1 MRSNAGGGVET
12 TMITVAP
19 AAPSLD
25 LLPGW
30 ETQHM
35 ESESS
40 VHHDVFPRDKEG
52 AGAEFDSSYT
62 DRVVSLSLCP
72 GEKRVECVYAV
83 LQPLLTGVFPVFKD
97 DLVTHS
103 SVNGDVNSGNGNGD
117 RSGNGNGNRNGN
129 EVGDDEG
136 GCSVA
141 DDMRITVHQWTSTP
155 SSSSSSFT
163 SSSASSSPRTLDR
176 AAYHTESVLLKT
188 TSLQRDFLGPLK
200 NITSKTKSNN
210 PSDISCKLI
219 RLIKNNGKRNGKN
232 TVNYG
237 ELNVL
242 KDMPSSLSLPLE
254 LEFEFSR
261 GVVGYRIDVETL
273 AQDSNQIPPSS
284 RSSSKSDS
292 SSGSGSR
299 GNSSKE
305 VKPQLYLR
313 R

>member
-1 MRSNAGGGVET
+1 VRSNAGGGVET

-52 AGAEFDSSYT
+52 TGAEFDSGYT

-83 LQPLLTGVFPVFKD
+83 FPVFKD

-103 SVNGDVNSGNGNGD
+103 NHNGDVNNGD
-117 RSGNGNGNRNGN
+117 VKGNVNGN
-129 EVGDDEG
+129 ENGNVNGNQNGNGDDEG
-136 GCSVA
+136 GCTVA
-141 DDMRITVHQWTSTP
+141 DDMRITVHQWTSTQ

-176 AAYHTESVLLKT
+176 VAHHTENVLLKT

-200 NITSKTKSNN
+200 NITSKTKSNI

-219 RLIKNNGKRNGKN
+219 RLIKNNRKRSGKN
-232 TVNYG
+232 TINYG

-273 AQDSNQIPPSS
+273 AQDSNQIP
-284 RSSSKSDS
+284 S
-292 SSGSGSR
+292 SSGSGSSSKSGSG

>member
-1 MRSNAGGGVET
+1 MRNNAGGGVET

-35 ESESS
+35 ESEYS

-52 AGAEFDSSYT
+52 TGAVFDSSYT

-83 LQPLLTGVFPVFKD
+83 LQPLLTGVFPVFND

-103 SVNGDVNSGNGNGD
+103 SANEDVN
-117 RSGNGNGNRNGN
+117 GNGNGNRNWNSNG
-129 EVGDDEG
+129 VGDDEG
-136 GCSVA
+136 GCTVA
-141 DDMRITVHQWTSTP
+141 DDMRITVHQWTAPPS

-163 SSSASSSPRTLDR
+163 SSSASSSPRTVDR
-176 AAYHTESVLLKT
+176 AAHRIENVLLKT

-200 NITSKTKSNN
+200 NIISKTKSNI
-210 PSDISCKLI
+210 PSDVSCKLI
-219 RLIKNNGKRNGKN
+219 RLIKKNNKRNGKN

-237 ELNVL
+237 ELNL
-242 KDMPSSLSLPLE
+242 SKEMPSFLSLPLE
-254 LEFEFSR
+254 FEFEFSR

-284 RSSSKSDS
+284 NSSSSSRSSSS
-292 SSGSGSR
+292 SSGSGS
-299 GNSSKE
+299 GGSKE

>member
-52 AGAEFDSSYT
+52 AGAEFDGSYT

-97 DLVTHS
+97 DLVTHPTE
-103 SVNGDVNSGNGNGD
+103 NGDVNTGNG
-117 RSGNGNGNRNGN
+117 SGNGNGN
-129 EVGDDEG
+129 GDDEG
-136 GCSVA
+136 GCTVA

-176 AAYHTESVLLKT
+176 AAHHTENVLSKT

-200 NITSKTKSNN
+200 NITSKTKSNI

-219 RLIKNNGKRNGKN
+219 RLIKNNGRRHAKN
-232 TVNYG
+232 SVNYDG
-237 ELNVL
+237 LNVL

-273 AQDSNQIPPSS
+273 AQNSNQIPPSS
-284 RSSSKSDS
+284 SGSSKS
-292 SSGSGSR
+292 SSGGS
-299 GNSSKE
+299 SSKE